1 MKAVVR
7 RGVELVEVEREEMQ
21 PGRGQVLVS
30 TLACGIC
37 GSDLHALKNLG
48 KTVGAGGASNAS
60 GTLDPSRDLVM
71 GHEFCCEVLDYGPD
85 CARRFKPGTR
95 VVSTPYALG
104 PERRELVGFSTRFP
118 GGFGERMV
126 LTEDLL
132 LEVPNG
138 LATEYAAMTE
148 PMSVGA
154 HAVNGADLS
163 GEPVVLVIG
172 CGPIGLAVIGSL
184 KSRGLGP
191 IIACDFSQGR
201 RALAERMGADIVLD
215 PADTSPHG
223 LWERFDVAATLAELE
238 KAELAGRSLRPPV
251 IFDCVGA
258 PGMLQSI
265 IEQGP
270 PLAQV
275 IVVGS
280 CSHPDTITPVL
291 ALRKQLRFNFVY
303 AYTQAEFAQTLHDIA
318 EGRID
323 VAPMLSRIVGRSEV
337 AAAFEELSQP
347 NTLAK
352 IIVDPRRP

>member
-7 RGVELVEVEREEMQ
+7 RGETLVEIDRDEVA
-21 PGRGQVLVS
+21 PGTGQVLVS

-37 GSDLHALKNLG
+37 GSDLHALKSLG
-48 KTVGAGGASNAS
+48 KSVGAGGGANAS
-60 GTLDPSRDLVM
+60 GTIDPSRDLVM
-71 GHEFCCEVLDYGPD
+71 GHEFCCEVLDYGPA
-85 CARRFKPGTR
+85 CSQRLKPGAR
-95 VVSTPYALG
+95 VVSTPFAMG

-138 LATEYAAMTE
+138 LSSELAAMTE

-154 HAVNGADLS
+154 HAVNGADLTDR
-163 GEPVVLVIG
+163 PVALVIG

-184 KSRGLGP
+184 RCRGVGP
-191 IIACDFSQGR
+191 IIACDFSAGR
-201 RALAERMGADIVLD
+201 RALAETMGAGIVLD

-223 LWERFDVAATLAELE
+223 LWARFDVAATLADLE
-238 KAELAGRSLRPPV
+238 TAELAGRNLRQPV

-270 PLAQV
+270 PMAQV

-303 AYTQAEFAQTLHDIA
+303 AYTRDEFARTLRDIA

-323 VAPMLSRIVGRSEV
+323 VAPMLSRVVGRSGV
-337 AAAFEELSQP
+337 APAFEELSRP

-352 IIVDPRRP
+352 VIVDPRRP